1 MLEDPPPAA
10 APPVEDGVE
19 PPDPAE
25 LPPAELPP
33 EEPQAATVRAAAA
46 RVVVAHHRLRIAYL
60 HSHKVEADLGRAA
73 WCRALGADLLGL
85 SATTQRGLHIST
97 TYGAA

>member
-1 MLEDPPPAA
+1 MLELPAA
-10 APPVEDGVE
+10 AALPAEADVE

-46 RVVVAHHRLRIAYL
+46 RVVVAHHRLRIVYL
-60 HSHKVEADLGRAA
+60 HSHK
-73 WCRALGADLLGL
+73 
-85 SATTQRGLHIST
+85 S
-97 TYGAA
+97 